1 MSHVRKQIRDNI
13 VTTLTG
19 LSTTGSNVY
28 RSRVYPL
35 AAGKLSG
42 LCIYTKSE
50 EVEYQTINYP
60 RGQYRTLEVIVEG
73 YATGTSNLDNTIDQ
87 ISLEVE
93 EALAT
98 SRTRGGLAKD
108 TLITSVEVNYQ
119 ADNEKPVAVCT
130 ITIEVQ
136 YRTMENDVEIAV

>member
-42 LCIYTKSE
+42 LCIYTKNES
-50 EVEYQTINYP
+50 VEYQTIHKP
-60 RGQYRTLEVIVEG
+60 RGQFRTLEVVVEG
-73 YATGTSNLDNTIDQ
+73 YAIATSNLDNTIDQ

-93 EALAT
+93 EALT
-98 SRTRGGLAKD
+98 VDLTRGGLAKD
-108 TLITSVEVNYQ
+108 TIISSIEIDFQ
-119 ADNEKPVAVCT
+119 ADGEKPVGICRISIMV
-130 ITIEVQ
+130 E